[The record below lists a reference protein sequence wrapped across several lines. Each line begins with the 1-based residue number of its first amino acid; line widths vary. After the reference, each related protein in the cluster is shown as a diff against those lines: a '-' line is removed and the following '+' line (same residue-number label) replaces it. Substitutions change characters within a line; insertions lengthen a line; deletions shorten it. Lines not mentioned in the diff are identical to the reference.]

1 LNSLTDRDIVVSRLH
16 LVHLTAVGKDVAPA
30 TIEFGD
36 RLTVIHGA
44 SDTGK
49 SHVFDLLN
57 YSFGLSQTI
66 ELPDEAKGYQYVHLG
81 IRTSEGVMVTLVR
94 DLTGGKVGLVEKDFR
109 ELMSQPAPEYLAPK
123 HVSNDPRSVSRV
135 LLALTDLDESVV
147 RTSQYNETRPL
158 QWRDVMRLAAVDEET
173 ILTKR
178 SPIEFGQY
186 SDRPVEAAIFRMF
199 IEGRDDS
206 GLTPIPKAAD
216 LKNISTNKV
225 AVLDQLIIELEQEL
239 AAAPPVDQL
248 RDQLRRLNESLG
260 VVGRALNDV
269 SLERDELVL
278 RRSAN
283 TEMRA
288 SIVEREYELSS
299 LEARFGLLRS
309 QYTSDLSRLEMLA
322 QASDVLAVEED
333 GMCPFCGAEPAHQH
347 WPEGPINT
355 DEPTTFA
362 AAIASEQA
370 KVIALRA
377 NLDETISS
385 IRVEQ
390 QDIASRAV
398 ALLDDNLQLTSQI
411 RRLDSEIRTPNGE
424 LPPLLETRSRVER
437 EIDNHNRLLD
447 LFALRN
453 ATAHVDKP
461 KTSTEVPIVSA
472 DLHQFDVV
480 AQEILRQWSFSA
492 DSTVHYSSSERDL
505 IVDQRV
511 RRVRGKGVRS
521 VLRALFNVALADYC
535 LRRDYRHPG
544 FVVLDSPIVSYRQSG
559 DPELS
564 GEDETIST
572 NVVDAFYA
580 YLQNKFSGQARIL
593 ENKSPVSPLPD
604 VSREYFFGG
613 TATASDRTGFYPP
626 PA

>member
-1 LNSLTDRDIVVSRLH
+1 MVSRLH
-16 LVHLTAVGKDVAPA
+16 LVHLTAVGKGVAPA

-57 YSFGLSQTI
+57 YSFGLAQTI

-81 IRTSEGVMVTLVR
+81 VRTTDGKVVTLVR
-94 DLTGGKVGLVEKDFR
+94 DLTGGNIGLVEQDLR
-109 ELMSQPAPEYLAPK
+109 ELLTQPAPEYMVPK

-135 LLALTDLDESVV
+135 LLSLTDLDESVV
-147 RTSQYNETRPL
+147 RKSQHNDTRPL
-158 QWRDVMRLAAVDEET
+158 QWRDVIRLAAVDEET

-199 IEGRDDS
+199 IEGHDDS

-216 LKNISTNKV
+216 LKKISANKLE
-225 AVLDQLIIELEQEL
+225 VLDQVIAELEQEL
-239 AAAPPVDQL
+239 AAAQPVDQL
-248 RDQLRRLNESLG
+248 RDQLGRLNESLIAAS
-260 VVGRALNDV
+260 RALNDV
-269 SLERDELVL
+269 SSERDELVL
-278 RRSAN
+278 RRAAN
-283 TEMRA
+283 TETLA
-288 SIVEREYELSS
+288 SFVERQDELGS
-299 LEARFGLLRS
+299 LEARFGLLRA
-309 QYTSDLSRLEMLA
+309 QYESDLSRLEMLA
-322 QASDVLAVEED
+322 QASDVLAVEAD
-333 GMCPFCGAEPAHQH
+333 GSCPFCGAEPAHQH
-347 WPEGPINT
+347 WPESPLDS
-355 DEPTTFA
+355 DEPATFV
-362 AAIASEQA
+362 AAIASEQN
-370 KVIALRA
+370 KILSLRG

-385 IRVEQ
+385 IRSERQEITARTDVFS
-390 QDIASRAV
+390 DT
-398 ALLDDNLQLTSQI
+398 NLQLTSQI
-411 RRLDSEIRTPNGE
+411 RRLDAEIRTPGGD
-424 LPPLLETRSRVER
+424 LTPLLETRSRVER
-437 EIDNHNRLLD
+437 QIDNHNRLLN
-447 LFALRN
+447 LIALRN
-453 ATAHVDKP
+453 TTAQVEKP

-492 DSTVHYSSSERDL
+492 DSTVHYSTSERDL
-505 IVDQRV
+505 VVDQRV

-521 VLRALFNVALADYC
+521 ILRALFNVALAEYC

-544 FVVLDSPIVSYRQSG
+544 FVILDSPIVTYRQPG

-580 YLQNKFSGQARIL
+580 YLQNQFTGQSLIL
-593 ENKSPVSPLPD
+593 ENKSPVSPLPGG
-604 VSREYFFGG
+604 SREYFFGG
-613 TATASDRTGFYPP
+613 TAATNERIGFYPP
-626 PA
+626 AS